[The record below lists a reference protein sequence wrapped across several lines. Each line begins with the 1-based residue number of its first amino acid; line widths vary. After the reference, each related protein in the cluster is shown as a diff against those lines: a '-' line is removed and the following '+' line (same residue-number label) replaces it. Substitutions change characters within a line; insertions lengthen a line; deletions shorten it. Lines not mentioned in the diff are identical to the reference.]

1 MGREARVLIN
11 REPDIV
17 VARQQGRDLAVE
29 LGFTPGDLALI
40 ATAIS
45 EITRNVIQYATGGEM
60 TARVVSDDKAR
71 RGVEIVVQDQGP
83 GIPNLYQA
91 MQDGYS
97 TGGGLGLGLPGARR
111 LMDEFEITTKAGQGT
126 RVVMRKWVRAR

>member
-1 MGREARVLIN
+1 MGREARVAIN

-17 VARQQGRDLAVE
+17 VARQQGRDLAVA
-29 LGFTPGDLALI
+29 LGFTSGDLALI

-45 EITRNVIQYATGGEM
+45 EITRNVIQYATAGEM
-60 TARVVSDDKAR
+60 TARIVGDDKAR
-71 RGVEIVVQDQGP
+71 RGVEIVVEDRGP
-83 GIPNLYQA
+83 GIPNLQQA

-111 LMDEFEITTKAGQGT
+111 LMDEFEITTKVGHGT
-126 RVVMRKWVRAR
+126 RIVMRKWTR

>member
-1 MGREARVLIN
+1 MEREVRVAIN

-17 VARQQGRDLAVE
+17 VARQRGRDMAVE
-29 LGFTPGDLALI
+29 LGFSLGDLALI

-45 EITRNVIQYATGGEM
+45 EITRNVIEYATRGEM
-60 TARVVSDDKAR
+60 IVRVVQKGTR
-71 RGVEIVVQDQGP
+71 RGVEIIVEDEGP
-83 GIPNLYQA
+83 GIANLQQA

-111 LMDEFEITTKAGQGT
+111 LMDEFAIDSTPGRGT
-126 RVVMRKWVRAR
+126 RVVMRKWSK

>member
-1 MGREARVLIN
+1 MGREARVTIN

-29 LGFTPGDLALI
+29 LGFTSGDLALV

-45 EITRNVIQYATGGEM
+45 EITRNVIQYATSGEM
-60 TARVVSDDKAR
+60 TARIVRDDKAR
-71 RGVEIVVQDQGP
+71 RGVEIIVQDEGP
-83 GIPNLYQA
+83 GISNLQEA

-111 LMDEFEITTKAGQGT
+111 LMDEFEISTEVGHGT
-126 RVVMRKWVRAR
+126 RVVMRKWAK